1 MRSKSIKET
10 HDETERT
17 KLLHS
22 SIGKGFHSSAASNFD
37 FPNNV
42 SLNLQL
48 KEDGVL
54 HKC

>member
-1 MRSKSIKET
+1 MRSKSIKES

-37 FPNNV
+37 FPKHV
-42 SLNLQL
+42 SLIRQIRLHFTLQS
-48 KEDGVL
+48 K
-54 HKC
+54 